1 MPNVEEQ
8 ICFFL
13 FFLLCLWFWYCPDNC
28 RLFMMYDRGTS
39 FLNALW
45 FSIDFL
51 STFRSSTSRVTNY
64 SNCDNIWERNKT
76 LVICFHDEKKKH
88 LTQWN
93 AWQKRMHMVHTV
105 YLHRHDMLTVPLT
118 VLLHSPITSIII
130 TITISSNVIGELA
143 ALYFTNHSVQLKSDS
158 WL

>member
-28 RLFMMYDRGTS
+28 RLFMMYDRGTI

-51 STFRSSTSRVTNY
+51 STFRSCTSRVTNY
-64 SNCDNIWERNKT
+64 SKLWQRLRKKQDIGDMLSWR
-76 LVICFHDEKKKH
+76 KKKN
-88 LTQWN
+88 LTLWN
-93 AWQKRMHMVHTV
+93 AWQKRTHMTHTV
-105 YLHRHDMLTVPLT
+105 YLHRYDMLTVPLT

-130 TITISSNVIGELA
+130 TITISSNVIGESA
-143 ALYFTNHSVQLKSDS
+143 ALYFTNHSVQL
-158 WL
+158 